1 MPKVRPELIDR
12 LRGEG
17 YVTVR
22 EASKRTEMSERSIRT
37 WTRSER
43 LNVRRV
49 GRLVFVEIESLN
61 RLAGV
66 AP

>member
-1 MPKVRPELIDR
+1 
-12 LRGEG
+12 
-17 YVTVR
+17 
-22 EASKRTEMSERSIRT
+22 MSERSIRT